1 VTERPAPQPRT
12 DDDRLADHAAID
24 RLAADLVPALV
35 AKLAASGLGEIEV
48 REGDWHVRLR
58 MPTGD
63 AGAGPTRRAGAPVR
77 SSAAGPGIAAGP
89 GTGPGGGAGPAVS
102 EARRAAGRTWEAL
115 PTAGGV
121 RAPISGPYRVPDDHA
136 PRPRA
141 VATSPA
147 VGIYRPREGVAV
159 GGRVRSGDRLGVVDV
174 LGVPHD
180 VLAPAD
186 GVVGGSY
193 VEPGEGVE
201 YGQEL
206 VRIELAGEP
215 ARPVEAV
222 AAPGPAAT
230 PGQTAAEGRA
240 APAEPPR

>member
-1 VTERPAPQPRT
+1 VTERPAAAPGTGAAPRETTRT
-12 DDDRLADHAAID
+12 DADRLADHVAID
-24 RLAADLVPALV
+24 RLADDLVPALV

-58 MPTGD
+58 MPP
-63 AGAGPTRRAGAPVR
+63 AEAAPPPTRRAGAPVR
-77 SSAAGPGIAAGP
+77 HAAGAAGAAA
-89 GTGPGGGAGPAVS
+89 GGAVGAESRRPAD
-102 EARRAAGRTWEAL
+102 GTWEAL

-121 RAPISGPYRVPDDHA
+121 RAPIGDPDRLRDDHA

-147 VGIYRPREGVAV
+147 VGIFRPRDGVSV
-159 GGRVRSGDRLGVVDV
+159 GSRVRTGDRLGVVDV
-174 LGVPHD
+174 LGVPHE

-206 VRIELAGEP
+206 VRIELAD
-215 ARPVEAV
+215 
-222 AAPGPAAT
+222 
-230 PGQTAAEGRA
+230 RA
-240 APAEPPR
+240 APAEPGG

>member
-1 VTERPAPQPRT
+1 
-12 DDDRLADHAAID
+12 
-24 RLAADLVPALV
+24 
-35 AKLAASGLGEIEV
+35 
-48 REGDWHVRLR
+48 
-58 MPTGD
+58 
-63 AGAGPTRRAGAPVR
+63 
-77 SSAAGPGIAAGP
+77 
-89 GTGPGGGAGPAVS
+89 
-102 EARRAAGRTWEAL
+102 
-115 PTAGGV
+115 V
-121 RAPISGPYRVPDDHA
+121 RAPISDPDRVPDDHA

-180 VLAPAD
+180 VLVPAD

-206 VRIELAGEP
+206 VRIELAGDP
-215 ARPVEAV
+215 SRPVEAV
-222 AAPGPAAT
+222 VAPGPAAT
-230 PGQTAAEGRA
+230 PDQAAADGRA
-240 APAEPPR
+240 AGAEPSR